1 MSKVIKLQ
9 TILRLSPLPGLP
21 TAPVQQSQ
29 QLAKLAAVKCSAH
42 ASSLLLPEM
51 PPVVQLQPQLSE
63 EPGLEPHLAP

>member
-1 MSKVIKLQ
+1 MSEVIKLQ
-9 TILRLSPLPGLP
+9 TILQLSPLPGLP

-29 QLAKLAAVKCSAH
+29 QFAAVKCSAH